1 MSAKKEKKIAQESVT
16 MFTPVIRRAN
26 KPHKCDG
33 CGECPIDEGD
43 TYMLSK
49 SRDKSGAFSTHRYCI
64 RCCLAIEVK
73 KANSPDGNV
82 AIAPGDLKLSK
93 LSAKFRKTWIEMARG
108 MVQAQKEHDNEGARR
123 LGIWFQD
130 QMGISG
136 IGASKE
142 RTERVMSLVGASR
155 ERRKAARAEA
165 RELREALRV
174 LVDEIH
180 ALADS
185 VQEGRDEAAKAR
197 LAYNIAVQKGDDEGA
212 VKADERL
219 VRALNALQT
228 DVDLLSGV
236 AKKRKKGGE

>member
-73 KANSPDGNV
+73 KAFSPDGNV
-82 AIAPGDLKLSK
+82 AVMPGDLKLSK
-93 LSAKFRKTWIEMARG
+93 LSAKFRNTWIEMVEG
-108 MVQAQKEHDNEGARR
+108 IKQAQKEHDEDGARR
-123 LGIWFQD
+123 WSIWFQD

-136 IGASKE
+136 IGATKE
-142 RTERVMSLVGASR
+142 RAERVTKLILASR

-174 LVDEIH
+174 LADEIH

-197 LAYNIAVQKGDDEGA
+197 LAYSIAVLKGDDEGA

-219 VRALNALQT
+219 VMALNALQT
-228 DVDLLSGV
+228 DVDLLRGV